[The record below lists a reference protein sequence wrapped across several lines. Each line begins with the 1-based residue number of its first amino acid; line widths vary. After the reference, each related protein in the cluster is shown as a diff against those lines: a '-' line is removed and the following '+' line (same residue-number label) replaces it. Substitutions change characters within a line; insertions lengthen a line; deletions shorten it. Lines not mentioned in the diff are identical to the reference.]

1 MNAIVITLSAVGLLL
16 LPPSAVKRVGPS
28 KPVTNLSTQ
37 GGRHSVARMIIVLLL
52 GSATALV
59 ISAASGIV
67 VGAVVATAVYVLLTR
82 SARSHI
88 VVNRRRRLA
97 QIPLTLEVAAMLLR
111 SGATP
116 SGALSSAATAV
127 GPLLSDAVGQVQRLQ
142 QMGQD
147 AHSAWS
153 LLVADPVLAPV
164 AQSAIRSTGS
174 GSALATDWERVA
186 ADCRQQYR
194 SEAHAAAQRA
204 GIFVL
209 APLGLCFL
217 PAFVCLGILPIV
229 VGLATDVFG
238 Q

>member
-1 MNAIVITLSAVGLLL
+1 MNAVVITLSAIALLL
-16 LPPSAVKRVGPS
+16 LPPSAARRSGPTKRLRKSAAEDGR
-28 KPVTNLSTQ
+28 LSL
-37 GGRHSVARMIIVLLL
+37 ARIIIVLLL

-59 ISAASGIV
+59 IAGGSGIV
-67 VGAVVATAVYVLLTR
+67 AGAIIAGVAYVLLTR

-88 VVNRRRRLA
+88 IVNRRRRLA

-116 SGALSSAATAV
+116 SGALSSAAAAV
-127 GPLLSDAVGQVQRLQ
+127 GPLLCDAIGQVARLQ

-164 AQSAIRSTGS
+164 AQSAIRSSSS
-174 GSALATDWERVA
+174 GSALATDWQRVA

-194 SEAHAAAQRA
+194 AEAHGVAQRA
-204 GIFVL
+204 GIFAL

-217 PAFVCLGILPIV
+217 PAFVCLGVLPIV
-229 VGLATDVFG
+229 LGLATDVFG